1 MLFLVSGCCLTEGD
15 LIESYRL
22 TESDL
27 ILIPYEDGAHIPFK
41 HSEGFEFDVSVR
53 QENRLNSTQEGCED
67 YFEMEMLSVFLENE
81 IPRLNIELSLYK
93 FSNQDAAE
101 FSMSSDFTGF
111 VKDTSIEIQSITIND
126 ITFNNVETYISL
138 NSGYPIAEMLYS
150 STNGILKINYTD
162 SSYVQINP

>member
-1 MLFLVSGCCLTEGD
+1 
-15 LIESYRL
+15 
-22 TESDL
+22 
-27 ILIPYEDGAHIPFK
+27 
-41 HSEGFEFDVSVR
+41 
-53 QENRLNSTQEGCED
+53 
-67 YFEMEMLSVFLENE
+67 
-81 IPRLNIELSLYK
+81 
-93 FSNQDAAE
+93 
-101 FSMSSDFTGF
+101 MSSDFTGF